1 MENIAAPN
9 TPSQPQ
15 LNAMTKKIEA
25 LASPEKALWFMFSK
39 TLHLATRSGLT
50 TDPMKIRPDSMDKSG
65 WKKMD

>member
-1 MENIAAPN
+1 MENIAGPN

-39 TLHLATRSGLT
+39 TLHLNELKWIKVDVNGSTMLIQHG
-50 TDPMKIRPDSMDKSG
+50 
-65 WKKMD
+65 